1 MPSPTL
7 ASINGAA
14 FERQGV
20 PFLRTLDT
28 SSELDE
34 EESIIATLEPKQRLS
49 SLSETRQR
57 VVKIV
62 RKFPGIDAKTL
73 GGILGISRYAALAH
87 LKSLANPD
95 KNVLQSEEGNKPKS
109 GAKATLY
116 FFLAEDISAELVD
129 VVLGA
134 GAVESNLD
142 MDAGNSQ
149 PLKPRT
155 RPGKKV
161 IYDSSDPASSFA
173 NMLPPTQELAIA
185 IAKAGDKGST
195 VNELESSTG
204 QKTKRLY
211 ERLKF
216 LMERELASRKTLP
229 GFRNRYAYI
238 ATSTLKTIVE
248 QLPQEQTDLHQATPS
263 SNVDT
268 CDQPLS
274 RTMTVQ
280 SSEPSSIQTPED
292 TLSQLQQDN
301 QEIFEVMAE
310 MAKKLKELENRF
322 ESLESALR
330 SKRTLKSADI
340 RAILNSNP
348 KPLS

>member
-20 PFLRTLDT
+20 PFLHTLDT

-57 VVKIV
+57 VVKVV

-73 GGILGISRYAALAH
+73 GGVLGITRYAALAN
-87 LKSLANPD
+87 LKSLAHPD
-95 KNVLQSEEGNKPKS
+95 KNVLRFQEGNKPKS

-134 GAVESNLD
+134 GAVESGVGENFE
-142 MDAGNSQ
+142 NSQ
-149 PLKPRT
+149 PSKPHT
-155 RPGKKV
+155 RRSRKV
-161 IYDSSDPASSFA
+161 VSEASDPSSLFA
-173 NMLPPTQELAIA
+173 AMLPPEQELAIA
-185 IAKAGDKGST
+185 IAKAGNTGINAK
-195 VNELESSTG
+195 ELGNTTEQSL
-204 QKTKRLY
+204 QRVY

-216 LMERELASRKTLP
+216 LMKGEFVIRETLP
-229 GFRNRYAYI
+229 GFKQRYVYI
-238 ATSTLKTIVE
+238 ATPALKAIVE
-248 QLPQEQTDLHQATPS
+248 QLPKEQIDLQQATPS

-268 CDQPLS
+268 CDQLLS

-280 SSEPSSIQTPED
+280 SSDSSSSQAPED
-292 TLSQLQQDN
+292 TLSELQRDN

-310 MAKKLKELENRF
+310 MAKRLKELENRF
-322 ESLESALR
+322 ESIEISLR
-330 SKRTLKSADI
+330 GKRNLKSADI
-340 RAILNSNP
+340 RAILNSDP
-348 KPLS
+348 KSLS